1 MDMLLTGAMHVLNTN
16 FFVQTRYCHKAVTI
30 LVYVFC
36 KEDVVDTKNLAEKNA
51 HTLDVQ
57 TAICK
62 STGPTAHANGD
73 KDTRQTPALFFD
85 RELSW
90 LAFNNRVLTCAL
102 EQKAPILEQLK
113 FLAIF
118 YNNLDEFF
126 MVRVARIL
134 CHPEQSHTQDCQSNA
149 SLLSE
154 IRKHTLHLLEKAE
167 TYWNKK
173 LCRQLAEYGV
183 RFTRYES
190 LAKKQQ
196 KILDDYFRDE
206 VYPLL
211 TPQAIDSEHPIPVI
225 SSLSLNF
232 LVELAD
238 KKGHTRYAR
247 LKCPNTLSRFLY
259 LSSSREQH
267 TYASLGVFS
276 ASQNCEIVFLED
288 LIMAHL
294 PRLFPGHK
302 IKAVGFFRL
311 TRRSDLEIGDENAND
326 FLHVMKDLV
335 DQRRFSDVIRLEV
348 TANTPDSVVAY
359 LSQQFSLTNHE
370 VYRMKGPLAFSA
382 LLKMCGAG
390 RVSLR
395 YKHYVPVIPPV
406 FKTEE
411 TEKIFS
417 AIRKK
422 DQLLFH
428 PYDSFF
434 PVHDFIRRAAA
445 DPHVIAIKQTLYRT
459 GNDSPIVQ
467 ALIEARRLGK
477 QVTAVVELK
486 ARFDEEQNITWAEEL
501 EKAGVHVV
509 YGLPGMKIH
518 AKLCL
523 VVREEK
529 RGVRRYAHI
538 GTGNYNVSSAK
549 IYTDLGLFT
558 AHPGICADV
567 SDLFNVMTGYA
578 DKTQYEYLW
587 VSPCSM
593 RSSFL
598 QSIEDEIQS
607 HALHGNGKIIFKCNQ
622 LVDKECI
629 EALYK
634 ASCAGVSVFL
644 QIRGVCCLR
653 PHVKGVSQNIHV
665 SSIVGRYL
673 EHARV
678 FYFHNNGDYKIF
690 MGSADIMPRNLDRRI
705 EVMTPLLDAKVRTC
719 VYKQI
724 LEPHLAD
731 TENTFIL
738 QSNGKYLRKR
748 TPLSHS
754 FVEPPVAAIT
764 AASLLGDV
772 SRD

>member
-1 MDMLLTGAMHVLNTN
+1 MDA
-16 FFVQTRYCHKAVTI
+16 
-30 LVYVFC
+30 
-36 KEDVVDTKNLAEKNA
+36 KNLKKKTHRIVTVPNIASNS
-51 HTLDVQ
+51 HTSATHAGVNIATAQVQ
-57 TAICK
+57 EV
-62 STGPTAHANGD
+62 
-73 KDTRQTPALFFD
+73 FFD

-90 LAFNNRVLTCAL
+90 LAFNSRVLTCAL
-102 EQKAPILEQLK
+102 EQKVPLLEQLK

-134 CHPEQSHTQDCQSNA
+134 CHPEQSNTQDCQSNA
-149 SLLSE
+149 QLLCE
-154 IRKHTLHLLEKAE
+154 IRRLTLHLIKKAE
-167 TYWNKK
+167 NYWGKK
-173 LCRQLAEYGV
+173 LCHQLAESGV
-183 RFTRYES
+183 CFTRYAS
-190 LAKKQQ
+190 LAKRQQ
-196 KILDDYFRDE
+196 KFLDDYFRDE

-211 TPQAIDSEHPIPVI
+211 TPQAIDSEHPIPTI

-232 LVELAD
+232 LVEVAD
-238 KKGHTRYAR
+238 KKGNTRYAR
-247 LKCPNTLSRFLY
+247 LKCPNTISRFLY
-259 LSSSREQH
+259 LSRSREMR
-267 TYASLGVFS
+267 TYASLGLS
-276 ASQNCEIVFLED
+276 SSSQDCEIVFLED
-288 LIMAHL
+288 LILAHL
-294 PRLFPGHK
+294 PRLFAGHK
-302 IKAVGFFRL
+302 IKAVGLFRL
-311 TRRSDLEIGDENAND
+311 TRRSDLEIGDENSND

-348 TANTPDSVVAY
+348 SAHTPASIVEY
-359 LSQQFSLTNHE
+359 LSQQFALTRQE
-370 VYRMKGPLAFSA
+370 VYRNKGPLAFSA
-382 LLKMCGAG
+382 LLKICGTG
-390 RVSLR
+390 RVSLK
-395 YKHYVPVIPPV
+395 YKHYVPVIPAV

-411 TEKIFS
+411 TDKIFA
-417 AIRKK
+417 AIRKS

-445 DPHVIAIKQTLYRT
+445 DPAVIAIKQTLYRT

-467 ALIEARRLGK
+467 ALMEARRLGK

-558 AHPGICADV
+558 AHSGICADI
-567 SDLFNVMTGYA
+567 SELFNVMTGYA
-578 DKTQYEYLW
+578 EKEHYEYLW
-587 VSPCSM
+587 VSPYSM

-598 QSIEDEIQS
+598 QSIEDEIAS
-607 HALHGNGKIIFKCNQ
+607 HKMHGNGKIIFKCNQ

-634 ASCAGVSVFL
+634 ASSAGVSVFL

-673 EHARV
+673 EHTRI

-705 EVMTPLLDAKVRTC
+705 EVTAPLLDPKVRAY

-724 LEPHLAD
+724 LEPYLSD

-748 TPLSHS
+748 LKKGEIS
-754 FVEPPVAAIT
+754 FCAQQAMMDMRYPV
-764 AASLLGDV
+764 G
-772 SRD
+772 RRKKK